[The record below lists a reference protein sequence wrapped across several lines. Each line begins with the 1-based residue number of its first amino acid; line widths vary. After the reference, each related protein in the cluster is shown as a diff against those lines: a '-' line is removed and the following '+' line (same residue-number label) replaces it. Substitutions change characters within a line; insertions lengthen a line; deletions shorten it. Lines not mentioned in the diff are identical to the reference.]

1 MFVVSF
7 VVPRIDFAM
16 RSSCPQ
22 KSAMT
27 KPVLAFLGLMA
38 LGAAMPGPLRAQR
51 PPAAGL
57 DPGNATPV
65 EIQRMFDAYALVQ
78 AQEQLKL
85 ADDQYTQF
93 LQRFK
98 ALQEVR
104 RRTQAD
110 RGRLILELRRL
121 GIDPKSDESQIK
133 DRIKA
138 LADLDARTATDLKRA
153 YDAVDQVLDVHQQA
167 QFRAFE
173 EVMERRKL
181 ELVTRARQ
189 NTRPNLRGRGQQ

>member
-1 MFVVSF
+1 
-7 VVPRIDFAM
+7 
-16 RSSCPQ
+16 
-22 KSAMT
+22 MT
-27 KPVLAFLGLMA
+27 KPVLACLGLMA
-38 LGAAMPGPLRAQR
+38 LSAAMPGPLRAQ

-93 LQRFK
+93 LPRFK

-110 RGRLILELRRL
+110 RGRLIMELRRL
-121 GIDPKSDESQIK
+121 GLDPKSDDSQIR
-133 DRIKA
+133 DRLKA
-138 LADLDARTATDLKRA
+138 LADLEVRSATDLKRA
-153 YDAVDQVLDVHQQA
+153 YDAVDLVLDVHRQA

-173 EVMERRKL
+173 ELMERRKL

-189 NTRPNLRGRGQQ
+189 NNRPPLRGRGQQ

>member
-1 MFVVSF
+1 M
-7 VVPRIDFAM
+7 
-16 RSSCPQ
+16 
-22 KSAMT
+22 MT
-27 KPVLAFLGLMA
+27 IRRAIIVLLAV
-38 LGAAMPGPLRAQR
+38 GAAVPAILHAQQ

-57 DPGNATPV
+57 DPGNVSPV

-85 ADDQYTQF
+85 EDDRYTQF
-93 LQRFK
+93 LPRFK

-104 RRTQAD
+104 RRGQGD
-110 RGRLILELRRL
+110 RGRIIMELRRL
-121 GIDPKSDESQIK
+121 GNDPKPDEVQIK

-138 LADLDARTATDLKRA
+138 LSDLEARMVADLKRA
-153 YDAVDQVLDVHQQA
+153 YDVIDQVLDVRQQA

-173 EVMERRKL
+173 ELMERRKL

-189 NTRPNLRGRGQQ
+189 NNRPPLRGRAPR